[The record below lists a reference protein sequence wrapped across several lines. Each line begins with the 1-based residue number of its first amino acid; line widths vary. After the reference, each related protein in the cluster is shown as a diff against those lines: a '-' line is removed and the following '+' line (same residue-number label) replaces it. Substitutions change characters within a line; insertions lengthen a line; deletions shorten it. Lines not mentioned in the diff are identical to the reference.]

1 MEIEL
6 DKASGVPIYLQVKR
20 QVAHFIAQGIW
31 QDGDK
36 LPTERELAEV
46 LGISRNTVS
55 AAYRELEHEGVLV
68 CQQGKGTFVAPQAG
82 QAAPDGKKERVLRLI
97 DLAIESTLEMG
108 LGLEEFITLSQLR
121 AREKMALLGSVRVVF
136 VECNREQLD
145 YFAKEL
151 ELGSGVAVV
160 PLLLERLQAGDQ
172 QVTQTIAEADL
183 IVTTFFHLDEVRRL
197 LPGKE
202 ILGIALDP
210 QLATIVRI
218 ARLPKGRRVAL
229 VCLSQSFAERV
240 WKSIGNAGIEALE
253 LITTTTRDEDRLR
266 SLLEK
271 VDAVVVSP
279 GRKREVEGMVGPD
292 QEVIEFIYVPDAG
305 SINLLKSTLIE
316 LKRVEKG

>member
-160 PLLLERLQAGDQ
+160 PLLLERLQAGEQ

-316 LKRVEKG
+316 LKRVEKS

>member
-172 QVTQTIAEADL
+172 QVTQTVAEADL

-292 QEVIEFIYVPDAG
+292 LEVIEFIYVPDAG